1 MCRLVPHGIEKHL
14 VDLGSIHYA
23 SIMRVSFRKIL
34 IGMICVSLAIA
45 NGFTPRHAMAK
56 GNPAATQHA
65 QGSHDHAHH
74 HGTAIDDQDHDHGL
88 VDKSDNVSKGNVSK
102 SDDAGA
108 VPGESKGLTDNC
120 CVASCSAI
128 ALIFA
133 TVELSPVLPMKAF
146 VSSRQNSLVLA
157 ARTTD
162 DPPPR

>member
-1 MCRLVPHGIEKHL
+1 
-14 VDLGSIHYA
+14 
-23 SIMRVSFRKIL
+23 MRVSFRKIL
-34 IGMICVSLAIA
+34 IGMICASLAIA
-45 NGFTPRHAMAK
+45 NGFVPRHAHAMAK
-56 GNPAATQHA
+56 VNPAVTQHA
-65 QGSHDHAHH
+65 HGDHAHH
-74 HGTAIDDQDHDHGL
+74 HGTAIGDHDHDHGL
-88 VDKSDNVSKGNVSK
+88 VGKSDNVSKSNVSK

-108 VPGESKGLTDNC
+108 VPGKSKGLTDNC

-133 TVELSPVLPMKAF
+133 TVELLPVLPMKVF

>member
-1 MCRLVPHGIEKHL
+1 MSANVAM
-14 VDLGSIHYA
+14 SA
-23 SIMRVSFRKIL
+23 SP
-34 IGMICVSLAIA
+34 MI
-45 NGFTPRHAMAK
+45 
-56 GNPAATQHA
+56 PA
-65 QGSHDHAHH
+65 
-74 HGTAIDDQDHDHGL
+74 L
-88 VDKSDNVSKGNVSK
+88 RR
-102 SDDAGA
+102 
-108 VPGESKGLTDNC
+108 GESKGLTDNC